1 MEHSKWPTS
10 KTKSIF
16 LTNNLSGGCVLRV
29 KIKLYLSGGW
39 VLRVKIKLYFN
50 QKWGWQIRSK
60 LRTRELC
67 PNKGGVITGLCCG
80 LHFQDTPYTI
90 IMNDVSRSQGLATA
104 QDPGHYLLSPIK
116 TGLGTW
122 EWGSNLVKNTQQV
135 SNDFKKSK
143 FISKHKCPAHF
154 REPQGV
160 YGLIETKE
168 EAD

>member
-16 LTNNLSGGCVLRV
+16 LTNNLSGG
-29 KIKLYLSGGW
+29 W
-39 VLRVKIKLYFN
+39 VLRVKIKLYYKDFN

-80 LHFQDTPYTI
+80 LHFQDTPHTI